1 MRKLPA
7 PFAAKNTVRRNKAF
21 RSATF
26 RSRGASQGGIFV
38 AIGKKFV
45 RYEPQPASSRERK
58 MREAVIVS
66 YARTGLAKSGRGGFN
81 ITAPMALAGQAIQH
95 AVDGAGAAKHAAERA
110 GCAKDYVE
118 DGYLGNCA
126 RGAPN
131 IGRQAALLAG
141 LPKSTAGVSVNRF
154 CSSGLQTIA
163 MAANS
168 IRSDGS
174 DCIVAGGVE
183 SISIPGGG
191 TPKESIDPDLLKAAP
206 DIFMAMIDTADI
218 VAERYKL
225 SREYQDEYSL
235 ESQRRMAAAQQA
247 NKFKDEI
254 VPMKTKMKV
263 VDKATKAESIVD
275 YVVDRDECNRPDTTM
290 EGLAKLEPVKGPGK
304 YITAGNASQLSD
316 GAAAVVLME
325 AKDAEK
331 RGLNPLGRFVAWA
344 AAGCEPDEMGI
355 GPVFA
360 VPKLLKRHG
369 LKVDDIDLWE
379 PNGAFPSQCLYSRD
393 QLGIDPEKY
402 NVNGGS
408 IAIGHPF
415 GMTGA
420 RLTGHILQEGRR
432 RKAKWGVVTM
442 CIGGGQGGA
451 GLFEIYS

>member
-1 MRKLPA
+1 
-7 PFAAKNTVRRNKAF
+7 
-21 RSATF
+21 
-26 RSRGASQGGIFV
+26 
-38 AIGKKFV
+38 
-45 RYEPQPASSRERK
+45 

-81 ITAPMALAGQAIQH
+81 MTPPMTMAAHAIKH
-95 AVDGAGAAKHAAERA
+95 AVERA
-110 GCAKDYVE
+110 GVDKDYVE
-118 DGYLGNCA
+118 DCYLGNCA
-126 RGAPN
+126 HGARN
-131 IGRQAALLAG
+131 IGREAALLAG
-141 LPKSTAGVSVNRF
+141 MPKTTGGVSVNRF

-163 MAANS
+163 MAANH
-168 IRSDGS
+168 IRSDGA
-174 DCIVAGGVE
+174 DCIVAGGGV
-183 SISIPGGG
+183 
-191 TPKESIDPDLLKAAP
+191 PKDAQDTELLKYAP
-206 DIFMAMIDTADI
+206 DIYMAMIDTADI
-218 VAERYKL
+218 VAERYNL

-235 ESQRRMAAAQQA
+235 ESQRRMASAQQA
-247 NKFKDEI
+247 NKFRDEI

-263 VDKATKAESIVD
+263 VDKVTKEESIVD
-275 YVVDRDECNRPDTTM
+275 YVVNRDECNRPDTTM

-316 GAAAVVLME
+316 GAAAVVLIE

-331 RGLNPLGRFVAWA
+331 RGLKPMGRFVAWA

-369 LKVDDIDLWE
+369 LKVDDIDIWE
-379 PNGAFPSQCLYSRD
+379 LNEAFASQCLYSRD
-393 QLGIDPEKY
+393 KLGIDPAKY

-420 RLTGHILQEGRR
+420 RLTGHILQEGAR